1 MVGRKLSTG
10 SLSSFCLPPFYTS
23 TIVNK
28 LLGDKM
34 ILVYVLD
41 CYGMLPLN
49 IIYYIHN
56 HNNTTDEIQ
65 KGYNNVVN

>member
-10 SLSSFCLPPFYTS
+10 SLSSFCLPPFYT

-28 LLGDKM
+28 LLSDKM
-34 ILVYVLD
+34 ILVYILD

-56 HNNTTDEIQ
+56 HNYITDEIQ